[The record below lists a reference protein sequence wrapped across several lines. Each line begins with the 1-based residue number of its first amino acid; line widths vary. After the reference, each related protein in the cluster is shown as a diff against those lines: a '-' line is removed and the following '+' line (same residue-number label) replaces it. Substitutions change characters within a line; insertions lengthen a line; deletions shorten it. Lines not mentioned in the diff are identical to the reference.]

1 MKEHSHERRSHRY
14 APGGRRPR
22 PRGNGDTS
30 AAEADMVKAYRHHA
44 NSYGMKQV
52 DLHQFIKLMQA
63 PGNYWLVW
71 NPYPFEEDR
80 AGTVP
85 GKQP

>member
-1 MKEHSHERRSHRY
+1 
-14 APGGRRPR
+14 
-22 PRGNGDTS
+22 
-30 AAEADMVKAYRHHA
+30 MVKAYRHHA

-80 AGTVP
+80 AGSVP